1 MKRMLKRIMLKKMS
15 MLMHQL

>member
-1 MKRMLKRIMLKKMS
+1 MKRMLKRIMLKR

>member
-1 MKRMLKRIMLKKMS
+1 MKRMLKRIMLKRMS